1 MKSICIIELDF
12 HPDSLFGLAQIFD
25 KCPSFDNL
33 IVHFIT
39 RHEIYDIIKD
49 AVPLK
54 EEHIWTLCPNN
65 MLHTQ
70 CIKNNLD
77 VIQESDLVFINTI
90 SQSVHAYLPLK
101 GKTVVLRIHN
111 INKIFN
117 PIKHLIIPE
126 NWTDLV
132 KLTKFLIKECL
143 VQNYFKDLK
152 KFKDLITA
160 YSFPEP
166 EMLKYAMD
174 NFPEL
179 TPNNTSILPLK
190 ICTVSFP
197 EKKKNTSPDVNFS
210 MIGSL
215 NPYFKDVS
223 LIVKVLFKLYTE
235 KLDRKVNFYFVGCGN
250 ELKTMSKI
258 KSYENECLVFHFIEK
273 RLSQKDYISH
283 LKQMDCVIC
292 PMKHK
297 FHVGAFVEFYGQT
310 KITGNLSDIAL
321 SPTPMIMP
329 SFYFKSK
336 EPIPGVM
343 VYENELDIV
352 SWIKKL
358 VQNPPFLLD
367 KHHEIE
373 NTSNE
378 RYGLKTVTSHLHKL
392 LKISPLNA

>member
-12 HPDSLFGLAQIFD
+12 HPECIYGLAAIFD
-25 KCPSFDNL
+25 KCPSYANY

-49 AVPLK
+49 AVPVKK
-54 EEHIWTLCPNN
+54 ELLWTLCPNN
-65 MLHTQ
+65 MPHAH
-70 CIKNNLD
+70 CVKNNLD
-77 VIQESDLVFINTI
+77 VIQASDLIFINTI
-90 SQSVHAYLPLK
+90 SQSIHAYLPLK
-101 GKTVVLRIHN
+101 GKTIVLRIHN

-117 PIKHLIIPE
+117 PTQHLIIPE
-126 NWTDLV
+126 SWTDVV

-143 VQNYFKDLK
+143 IQNYFKDLK

-166 EMLKYAMD
+166 EMLKYALD

-190 ICTVSFP
+190 VYAGSFP
-197 EKKKNTSPDVNFS
+197 EKKKNTSPDMNFS

-215 NPYFKDVS
+215 NSYFKDVS
-223 LIVKVLFKLYTE
+223 LIIKVLFKLSTE

-258 KSYENECLVFHFIEK
+258 KSYENEYLTFHFIEK

-283 LKQMDCVIC
+283 LKKMDCIIC
-292 PMKHK
+292 LMKRK

-329 SFYFKSK
+329 SFYFSSK

-343 VYENELDIV
+343 MYKNELDLV
-352 SWIKKL
+352 RWIKKL
-358 VQNPPFLLD
+358 VQNPTFLAD
-367 KHHEIE
+367 KQIEIE
-373 NTSNE
+373 YTSNE
-378 RYGLKTVTSHLHKL
+378 RYGLKTVTSHLNKL
-392 LKISPLNA
+392 LKILPLNA

>member
-12 HPDSLFGLAQIFD
+12 HPECIFGLAEIFD
-25 KCPSFDNL
+25 KGHSYDNL
-33 IVHFIT
+33 IVHFVT
-39 RHEIYDIIKD
+39 RHEIYDTIKD
-49 AVPLK
+49 AAPIK
-54 EEHIWTLCPNN
+54 EEHIWTLCPND
-65 MLHTQ
+65 MHHAQ

-77 VIQESDLVFINTI
+77 VILASDLIFINTI
-90 SQSVHAYLPLK
+90 SQSIHAYLPLK
-101 GKTVVLRIHN
+101 GKTIVLRIHN

-117 PIKHLIIPE
+117 PTQHLIFPE
-126 NWTDLV
+126 SWTDVV

-143 VQNYFKDLK
+143 IQNYFKDLK
-152 KFKDLITA
+152 KFKDIITA

-166 EMLKYAMD
+166 EMLKYALD

-179 TPNNTSILPLK
+179 TPNNTSVLPLK
-190 ICTVSFP
+190 VCDSFFP
-197 EKKKNTSPDVNFS
+197 EKKENTSPDVNFS
-210 MIGSL
+210 MIGGL

-223 LIVKVLFKLYTE
+223 LIVKVLFKLSTE

-258 KSYENECLVFHFIEK
+258 KSYENEYLVFHFIEK

-283 LKQMDCVIC
+283 LKQMDCIIC

-329 SFYFKSK
+329 SFYFESK

-343 VYENELDIV
+343 LYENELDLV
-352 SWIKKL
+352 KWIKIL
-358 VQNPPFLLD
+358 VQNPSFLVD
-367 KHHEIE
+367 KQIEIE
-373 NTSNE
+373 NTTNE
-378 RYGLKTVTSHLHKL
+378 KYGLKTVTSHLDRL
-392 LKISPLNA
+392 LEIIP

>member
-25 KCPSFDNL
+25 KCHSYDNL

-39 RHEIYDIIKD
+39 KHEIYDIIKE
-49 AVPLK
+49 AVTVK
-54 EEHIWTLCPNN
+54 EELLWKLCPNE
-65 MLHTQ
+65 MHHAQ

-77 VIQESDLVFINTI
+77 VIHASDIIFINTI
-90 SQSVHAYLPLK
+90 SQSIHAYLPLK
-101 GKTVVLRIHN
+101 GKPVVLRIHN

-117 PIKHLIIPE
+117 PAQNLIIPE
-126 NWTDLV
+126 NWIDII

-152 KFKDLITA
+152 KIKDIITT

-166 EMLKYAMD
+166 EMLKYALD

-179 TPNNTSILPLK
+179 TPNNSSILPLK
-190 ICTVSFP
+190 VYTGSFP
-197 EKKKNTSPDVNFS
+197 EKKENTSPDVNLS
-210 MIGSL
+210 MIGRL

-223 LIVKVLFKLYTE
+223 LIIKVLLKLSTE
-235 KLDRKVNFYFVGCGN
+235 KLNRKVNFYFVGCGN

-258 KSYENECLVFHFIEK
+258 KSFENEYLTFHFIEK

-283 LKQMDCVIC
+283 LTQMDCIIC

-336 EPIPGVM
+336 ELIPGVM
-343 VYENELDIV
+343 VYENALDLV
-352 SWIKKL
+352 RWIKKL
-358 VQNPPFLLD
+358 VQNPTFLAD
-367 KHHEIE
+367 KQLEIE
-373 NTSNE
+373 YTSNE
-378 RYGLKTVTSHLHKL
+378 RYGLKTVTSHLHRL
-392 LKISPLNA
+392 LEIIP

>member
-12 HPDSLFGLAQIFD
+12 HPECIFGLAQIFD
-25 KCPSFDNL
+25 KGNSNNNL

-39 RHEIYDIIKD
+39 RHDIYDIIKD
-49 AVPLK
+49 AVPIK
-54 EEHIWTLCPNN
+54 EELIWTLCQND
-65 MLHTQ
+65 MLHAQ
-70 CIKNNLD
+70 CIQNNLD
-77 VIQESDLVFINTI
+77 VILASDLIFINTI
-90 SQSVHAYLPLK
+90 SQSIHAYLPLK
-101 GKTVVLRIHN
+101 GKPVVVRIHN

-117 PIKHLIIPE
+117 PAQHLIFPQS
-126 NWTDLV
+126 WTDVV

-143 VQNYFKDLK
+143 IQNYFKDLK
-152 KFKDLITA
+152 KFKDIITD

-166 EMLKYAMD
+166 EMLKYALD

-179 TPNNTSILPLK
+179 TPNNSSILPLK
-190 ICTVSFP
+190 VYTGSFP

-210 MIGSL
+210 MIGRL
-215 NPYFKDVS
+215 NSYFKDVS
-223 LIVKVLFKLYTE
+223 LIVKVLFKLSTE
-235 KLDRKVNFYFVGCGN
+235 KLDKKVNFYFVGCGN

-258 KSYENECLVFHFIEK
+258 KSYENEYLVFHFIEK

-283 LKQMDCVIC
+283 LKQMDCIIC

-329 SFYFKSK
+329 SFYFESK

-343 VYENELDIV
+343 LYENELDLV
-352 SWIKKL
+352 KWIKIL
-358 VQNPPFLLD
+358 VQNPSFLVD
-367 KHHEIE
+367 KQIEIE
-373 NTSNE
+373 NTTNE
-378 RYGLKTVTSHLHKL
+378 KYGLKTVTSHLDRL
-392 LKISPLNA
+392 LEIIP

>member
-12 HPDSLFGLAQIFD
+12 HPECIYGLAAIFD
-25 KCPSFDNL
+25 KCPSYANY

-54 EEHIWTLCPNN
+54 KELLWTLCPNN
-65 MLHTQ
+65 MPHAH
-70 CIKNNLD
+70 CVKNNLD
-77 VIQESDLVFINTI
+77 VIQASDLIFINTI

-101 GKTVVLRIHN
+101 GKPVVLRIHN
-111 INKIFN
+111 INKFFN
-117 PIKHLIIPE
+117 PAQHLIIPE
-126 NWTDLV
+126 NWTDV
-132 KLTKFLIKECL
+132 IKLTKFLIKECL

-152 KFKDLITA
+152 KIKDIVTT

-166 EMLKYAMD
+166 EMLRYAID
-174 NFPEL
+174 NFPTL

-190 ICTVSFP
+190 IYVDSIS
-197 EKKKNTSPDVNFS
+197 KKRENTSTDVNFS
-210 MIGSL
+210 VIGRL
-215 NPYFKDVS
+215 NPYFKDIS
-223 LIVKVLFKLYTE
+223 LIIKVLSKLSTE

-258 KSYENECLVFHFIEK
+258 KSYENKYLTFHFIEK

-283 LKQMDCVIC
+283 LKQMDCIIC

-297 FHVGAFVEFYGQT
+297 FHVGSFVEYYGQT

-321 SPTPMIMP
+321 SPMPMIMP
-329 SFYFKSK
+329 SFYFTTK

-343 VYENELDIV
+343 MYENELDLL

-358 VQNPPFLLD
+358 VQNPQFLAD
-367 KHHEIE
+367 KQFEIE
-373 NTSNE
+373 YTSNE
-378 RYGLKTVTSHLHKL
+378 RYGLKTIQYQLDRL
-392 LKISPLNA
+392 FEIIL

>member
-25 KCPSFDNL
+25 KCLSFDNL

-49 AVPLK
+49 AVPVK
-54 EEHIWTLCPNN
+54 EEHICTLCPND
-65 MLHTQ
+65 MLHAQ
-70 CIKNNLD
+70 CIKNNLN

-90 SQSVHAYLPLK
+90 SQSLHAYLPLE

-117 PIKHLIIPE
+117 PAKHLIIPKS
-126 NWTDLV
+126 WTDVV

-152 KFKDLITA
+152 KFKDIITA

-166 EMLKYAMD
+166 EMLKYALD

-190 ICTVSFP
+190 IHTDSLS
-197 EKKKNTSPDVNFS
+197 KKREDTSPDVNFS

-223 LIVKVLFKLYTE
+223 LIEKVLFKLSNE
-235 KLDRKVNFYFVGCGN
+235 KLDRKVNLYFVGCGN

-258 KSYENECLVFHFIEK
+258 KSYENEYLVFHFIEK

-283 LKQMDCVIC
+283 LKQMDCIIC

-310 KITGNLSDIAL
+310 KITGNFSDIAL

-329 SFYFKSK
+329 SFYFSSK
-336 EPIPGVM
+336 EPVPGIM
-343 VYENELDIV
+343 MYENEIDLV
-352 SWIKKL
+352 GWIKKL
-358 VQNPPFLLD
+358 VQNPPFLTD
-367 KHHEIE
+367 KQFEIE
-373 NTSNE
+373 YTSNE
-378 RYGLKTVTSHLHKL
+378 RYGLKTVTSHLHRL
-392 LKISPLNA
+392 LEIIP

>member
-12 HPDSLFGLAQIFD
+12 HPECIFGLAQIFD
-25 KCPSFDNL
+25 KGNSNNTL

-39 RHEIYDIIKD
+39 RHDIYDIIKD
-49 AVPLK
+49 AVPIK
-54 EEHIWTLCPNN
+54 EELIWTLCPND
-65 MLHTQ
+65 MQHAQ
-70 CIKNNLD
+70 CIKNHLD
-77 VIQESDLVFINTI
+77 IILASDLIFINTI
-90 SQSVHAYLPLK
+90 SQSIHAYLPLK
-101 GKTVVLRIHN
+101 GKPVVVRIHN

-117 PIKHLIIPE
+117 PAQHLIFPE
-126 NWTDLV
+126 SWTDIV

-143 VQNYFKDLK
+143 IQNYFKDLK
-152 KFKDLITA
+152 KFKDIITA

-166 EMLKYAMD
+166 EMLKYALD

-179 TPNNTSILPLK
+179 TPNNSSILPLK
-190 ICTVSFP
+190 VYTGSFP

-210 MIGSL
+210 MIGRL
-215 NPYFKDVS
+215 NSYFKDVS
-223 LIVKVLFKLYTE
+223 LIVKVLFKLSTE

-258 KSYENECLVFHFIEK
+258 KSYKNEYLVFHFIEK

-292 PMKHK
+292 TMKHK

-329 SFYFKSK
+329 SFYFESK

-343 VYENELDIV
+343 LYENELDLV
-352 SWIKKL
+352 KWIKIL
-358 VQNPPFLLD
+358 VQNPSFLVD
-367 KHHEIE
+367 KQIEIE
-373 NTSNE
+373 NTTNE
-378 RYGLKTVTSHLHKL
+378 KYGLKTVTSHLHRL
-392 LKISPLNA
+392 LEIIP

>member
-12 HPDSLFGLAQIFD
+12 HPECIYGLAQIFD
-25 KCPSFDNL
+25 KCHSYDNL

-39 RHEIYDIIKD
+39 KHEIYDIIKD
-49 AVPLK
+49 AVPVK
-54 EEHIWTLCPNN
+54 EELLWTLCPND
-65 MLHTQ
+65 MPHAQ

-77 VIQESDLVFINTI
+77 IIHASDLIFINTI

-101 GKTVVLRIHN
+101 GKPVVVRIHN
-111 INKIFN
+111 INKFFN
-117 PIKHLIIPE
+117 PAKHLIFPE
-126 NWTDLV
+126 NLIDIV
-132 KLTKFLIKECL
+132 KLSKFLIKEIL

-152 KFKDLITA
+152 KIKDIITA

-166 EMLKYAMD
+166 EMLKYAID
-174 NFPEL
+174 NFTEL
-179 TPNNTSILPLK
+179 TPNNSDILPLK
-190 ICTVSFP
+190 IHTDSLS
-197 EKKKNTSPDVNFS
+197 KKREITSTEVNLS
-210 MIGSL
+210 MIGRL

-223 LIVKVLFKLYTE
+223 LIIKVLLNLSTE
-235 KLDRKVNFYFVGCGN
+235 KLDRKVNLYFVGCGN

-258 KSYENECLVFHFIEK
+258 KSYENEYLTFHFIEK

-283 LKQMDCVIC
+283 LKQMDCIIC

-329 SFYFKSK
+329 SFYFKAK

-343 VYENELDIV
+343 LYENEIDLV
-352 SWIKKL
+352 RWIKKL
-358 VQNPPFLLD
+358 VQNSPFLAD
-367 KHHEIE
+367 KKYEIE
-373 NTSNE
+373 YTSNE
-378 RYGLKTVTSHLHKL
+378 RYGLKTVTSHLHRL
-392 LKISPLNA
+392 LEIIP